1 MTDLICSWDSIN
13 YPEVNSFTTAN
24 TEEILPGITLP
35 LPADLIRDWMCKN
48 WQSIAEYYR
57 GTDLISYI
65 SPQGANVFSLVGGRF
80 VINIAVVNAFT
91 ALYQVGEGSDWLKQ
105 FLPGEEELQSGS
117 EEDQERAQL
126 ARERAFN
133 RWRENRHFTS
143 RESTEAKAAYLFSLR
158 RDWSLLEDIELLE
171 SIGDTIILAARAYE
185 SHSFNSMGG
194 GELTTIVDGLLDEYI
209 PGHPEEWITILT
221 SGLTNVESNR
231 PTKAI
236 WDFSRLIL
244 ESSVLVEDFKS
255 LDSSVLLENLKNP
268 PSSTWELLSVR
279 FTELQENLGY
289 RGQGELN
296 PQVPTWDERPEF
308 IVGNIKSSLD
318 LTEDRNPYGREL
330 IQKKVREDLE
340 QKIFV
345 QLPESVHEEFRENLV
360 LAQTLNRDRE
370 TGKASCVRY
379 TRMFRPPILELGIR
393 LRDKGLLVTEDDVWW
408 LRLSEL
414 QDLVSRSAKN
424 RTIQE
429 AIKLRKEELEFL
441 EQHDLP
447 VLFELPV
454 EPVPIVVP
462 GVAKEAISL
471 QGLGVSQGT
480 VKGKARVVESAL
492 AAVEAQLKPGEILV
506 APFTDAG
513 WTPLF
518 IAAGGIVV
526 ETGGMLSH
534 AATVA
539 REYGLPAV
547 VNIEGATSMIPNGAM
562 VSINGATGVVEVII

>member
-1 MTDLICSWDSIN
+1 MTDSICSWDSVN
-13 YPEVNSFTTAN
+13 CPQANSFTTAN
-24 TEEILPGITLP
+24 TEEILPGIALP

-48 WQSIAEYYR
+48 WESIAEYYR
-57 GTDLISYI
+57 GIDLIPYL
-65 SPQGANVFSLVGGRF
+65 SPQGANVFSLIGGRF

-133 RWRENRHFTS
+133 RWRENRYFTS
-143 RESTEAKAAYLFSLR
+143 RESGESKAAYLFSLR
-158 RDWSLLEDIELLE
+158 RNWSLLEDIELVE
-171 SIGDTIILAARAYE
+171 SIGDTIILAARAYGT
-185 SHSFNSMGG
+185 HSFNSMGG
-194 GELTTIVDGLLDEYI
+194 GELTTIVDSLLDEYI
-209 PGHPEEWITILT
+209 PGHPKEWITILT
-221 SGLTNVESNR
+221 SGLTDVESNR

-244 ESSVLVEDFKS
+244 ESSVLVEDFRS
-255 LDSSVLLENLKNP
+255 LGSSVLLENLKNP
-268 PSSTWELLSVR
+268 PSSTWKLLGGR
-279 FTELQENLGY
+279 FTELQEDLGY

-296 PQVPTWDERPEF
+296 PQVPTWNERPEF

-318 LTEDRNPYGREL
+318 LPEDRNPYGREL

-340 QKIFV
+340 QKIFT
-345 QLPESVHEEFRENLV
+345 QLPESVHGEFRENLV

-462 GVAKEAISL
+462 EVLQEAISL
-471 QGLGVSQGT
+471 QGLGVSQGI
-480 VKGKARVVESAL
+480 VRGKARVVESAL
-492 AAVEAQLKPGEILV
+492 AAVEAELEPGEILV

-518 IAAGGIVV
+518 VSAGGVVV

-562 VSINGATGVVEVII
+562 VSINGATGVVEVIL

>member
-1 MTDLICSWDSIN
+1 MTDSICSWDSVN
-13 YPEVNSFTTAN
+13 FPQANSFTTAN

-35 LPADLIRDWMCKN
+35 LPADLIREWMCKN
-48 WQSIAEYYR
+48 WQGIAEYYR
-57 GTDLISYI
+57 GTDLVSYI
-65 SPQGANVFSLVGGRF
+65 SPQGANTFSVVGGRF

-105 FLPGEEELQSGS
+105 FLPGEEELKSGS
-117 EEDQERAQL
+117 EADQGRAQL
-126 ARERAFN
+126 ARDRAFN
-133 RWRENRHFTS
+133 RWRENRYFTS
-143 RESTEAKAAYLFSLR
+143 RESAEAKAAYLFSLR
-158 RDWSLLEDIELLE
+158 RDWSILEDDELLE
-171 SIGDTIILAARAYE
+171 SIDDTTILVAKAYE

-194 GELTTIVDGLLDEYI
+194 GELTTIVDALLDQHI

-244 ESSVLVEDFKS
+244 KYSELVKDFKS

-268 PSSTWELLSVR
+268 TDSTWKLLAER
-279 FTELQENLGY
+279 FKELQEDLGY

-296 PQVPTWDERPEF
+296 PQIPTWNERPEF
-308 IVGNIKSSLD
+308 ILGNIKSALELD
-318 LTEDRNPYGREL
+318 EDRDPYKREVV
-330 IQKKVREDLE
+330 QKKVRDDLE
-340 QKIFV
+340 KEIFT
-345 QLPESVHEEFRENLV
+345 QLPEYVHEEFRENLV

-370 TGKASCVRY
+370 TGKATSVRY
-379 TRMFRPPILELGIR
+379 TRMYRPAILELGVR
-393 LRDKGLLVTEDDVWW
+393 LKDKGLLVTEDDVWW

-414 QDLVSRSAKN
+414 RDLVNQEAKDYI
-424 RTIQE
+424 IQE
-429 AIKLRKEELEFL
+429 AIESRKDELEFL
-441 EQHDLP
+441 EKHDLP

-454 EPVPIVVP
+454 EPVPIVASE
-462 GVAKEAISL
+462 VAKESVLL
-471 QGLGVSQGT
+471 QGMGVSPGT
-480 VKGKARVVESAL
+480 VSGKARVVESAL
-492 AAVEAQLKPGEILV
+492 AAIEAQLEPGEILV

-518 IAAGGIVV
+518 VAAGGVVV

-547 VNIEGATSMIPNGAM
+547 VNIEGATSVIPNGAT
-562 VSINGATGVVEVII
+562 VSIDGATGVVEVDL

>member
-1 MTDLICSWDSIN
+1 MTDLICSWDSVN
-13 YPEVNSFTTAN
+13 YPQANSFTTAN

-48 WQSIAEYYR
+48 WESIAEYYR

-143 RESTEAKAAYLFSLR
+143 RESTESKAAYLFSLR
-158 RDWSLLEDIELLE
+158 RDWSLLEDTELVE
-171 SIGDTIILAARAYE
+171 SIGDTIILAARAYG

-194 GELTTIVDGLLDEYI
+194 GELTPIVDALLDEYI

-221 SGLTNVESNR
+221 SGLTDVESNR

-255 LDSSVLLENLKNP
+255 LDSSELLENLKNP

-279 FTELQENLGY
+279 FTELQEDLGY

-296 PQVPTWDERPEF
+296 PQVPTWNERPEF
-308 IVGNIKSSLD
+308 IVGNIKNSLD
-318 LTEDRNPYGREL
+318 LAEDRNPYGREL

-340 QKIFV
+340 QKIFI
-345 QLPESVHEEFRENLV
+345 QLPESVHGEFRENLV

-441 EQHDLP
+441 EQHELP

-462 GVAKEAISL
+462 GVAKETISL

-480 VKGKARVVESAL
+480 VRGKARVVESAL
-492 AAVEAQLKPGEILV
+492 AAVEAELEPGEILV

-518 IAAGGIVV
+518 VAAGGVVV

-547 VNIEGATSMIPNGAM
+547 VNIEGATSVIPNGAM
-562 VSINGATGVVEVII
+562 VSINGATGVVEVIL

>member
-1 MTDLICSWDSIN
+1 MTDLICSWDSVN
-13 YPEVNSFTTAN
+13 YPQANSFTTAN
-24 TEEILPGITLP
+24 TEEILPGVTLP

-48 WQSIAEYYR
+48 WESIAEYYR
-57 GTDLISYI
+57 GTDLIPYI
-65 SPQGANVFSLVGGRF
+65 SPQGANVFSLIGGRF

-133 RWRENRHFTS
+133 RWRENRYFTS
-143 RESTEAKAAYLFSLR
+143 RESTESKAAYLFSLR
-158 RDWSLLEDIELLE
+158 RNWSLLEDIELVE
-171 SIGDTIILAARAYE
+171 SIGDTIILAARAYGT
-185 SHSFNSMGG
+185 HSFNSMGG
-194 GELTTIVDGLLDEYI
+194 GELTTIVDALLDKYI

-221 SGLTNVESNR
+221 SGLTDVESNR

-244 ESSVLVEDFKS
+244 ESSVLVEDFRS

-268 PSSTWELLSVR
+268 PSSTWELVGGR
-279 FTELQENLGY
+279 FTELQEDLGY

-296 PQVPTWDERPEF
+296 PQVPTWNERPEF

-318 LTEDRNPYGREL
+318 LAEDRNPYGREL

-340 QKIFV
+340 QKIFT
-345 QLPESVHEEFRENLV
+345 QLPESVHGEFRENLV

-462 GVAKEAISL
+462 GVVQESISL
-471 QGLGVSQGT
+471 QGLGVSQGI
-480 VKGKARVVESAL
+480 VRGKARVVESAL
-492 AAVEAQLKPGEILV
+492 AAVEAELEPGEILV

-518 IAAGGIVV
+518 VAAGGVVV

-562 VSINGATGVVEVII
+562 VSINGATGVVEVIL